1 MKLDKNQWISFENV
15 YENINYELDS
25 VKFNKV
31 LAFDIL
37 MTVYNEDLIKSFSY
51 FSIIKNFFKTIYLD
65 KVINSFKKNSLLA
78 TNKTK
83 RADYNELFE
92 AVLKDINDFSYL
104 ELSDQ
109 KNIFKFNLK
118 SIFISIKKCKHLL
131 KLGYGFKNTI
141 YISSKLCF
149 YLSVYKDL
157 IMFIKNK
164 NSFSLKA
171 YLAFNSAI
179 SLENLITQFFNQETN
194 VNTFS
199 LSHGVLFG
207 RYKKDIP
214 LDYINGFNNVSTK
227 IIVWGEYSKQDLI
240 TNFKVKDSD
249 IIISGNPK
257 YTNKPSTVKK
267 SFTSCLVILPRDIY
281 HESNVELLYLLKSL
295 SKELNFEV
303 SIKLHPS
310 LIYFNEY
317 NDIAKQCNFKLIE
330 NSITLK
336 DCLLS
341 DKHDFSVGYNTN
353 AYYES
358 LYFDM
363 PFFRYEKPEN
373 EIFRG
378 LNDKFSNEQEL
389 SNKIEEFKNKDQDFL
404 NAETQKV
411 LISSLGLGINN
422 YSKIL
427 N

>member
-1 MKLDKNQWISFENV
+1 MDIKNYRWSLFEKYLELLDYRYKGVE
-15 YENINYELDS
+15 Y
-25 VKFNKV
+25 KKV

-37 MTVYNEDLIKSFSY
+37 LIVF
-51 FSIIKNFFKTIYLD
+51 ND
-65 KVINSFKKNSLLA
+65 DFKKSLSYLRILRIFFLSSFLDRIIYSIKTKKLLA
-78 TNKTK
+78 TNRSK
-83 RADYNELFE
+83 RLDYSELYS
-92 AVLKDINDFSYL
+92 AVLFDIKDFKYL

-109 KNIFKFNLK
+109 KRIVKFSIINILVSLRQSKRLLLAGFGLK
-118 SIFISIKKCKHLL
+118 STL
-131 KLGYGFKNTI
+131 
-141 YISSKLCF
+141 YISSKFCF
-149 YLSVYKDL
+149 YLNSHKDL
-157 IMFIKNK
+157 LKLNRNSIKLK
-164 NSFSLKA
+164 NYVSFC
-171 YLAFNSAI
+171 SAVGF
-179 SLENLITQFFNQETN
+179 ENLITQFFNQETN

-199 LSHGVLFG
+199 LTHEVLFG

-214 LDYINGFNNVSTK
+214 LNYINGFNNVSKK

-240 TNFKVKDSD
+240 ENFKIKDSD

-257 YTNKPSTVKK
+257 YTNKNSTVKK
-267 SFTSCLVILPRDIY
+267 SFISCIVILPRDIY
-281 HESNVELLYLLKSL
+281 HESNVELLYLLKNL

-317 NDIAKQCNFKLIE
+317 DDIAKQCNFKLID

-341 DKHDFSVGYNTN
+341 DKYDFSVGYNTN

-378 LNDKFSNEQEL
+378 LNDKFSTEQQL

-404 NAETQKV
+404 NAEIQKV